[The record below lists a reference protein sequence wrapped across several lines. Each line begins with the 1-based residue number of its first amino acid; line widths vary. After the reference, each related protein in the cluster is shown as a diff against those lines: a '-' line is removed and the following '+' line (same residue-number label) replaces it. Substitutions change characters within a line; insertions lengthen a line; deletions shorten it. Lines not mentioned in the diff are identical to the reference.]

1 MQPAWPLIVSAAIYG
16 LLGLVH
22 AAYTFH
28 DIWRRP
34 RYFRPRD
41 HELRHWHASR
51 RNDELVAA
59 LRDTT
64 VALAPGGHSFWTASL
79 GFHLSHS
86 IGVLLF
92 ALLILISGSTGTGW
106 LLPLLIVI
114 SMIYALIAWR
124 FWFHIPLMGCL
135 LATASLIVGLLI

>member
-41 HELRHWHASR
+41 H
-51 RNDELVAA
+51 ELVAA

-135 LATASLIVGLLI
+135 LATASLIVGVLI

>member
-1 MQPAWPLIVSAAIYG
+1 MQPAWPLIVAAAIYG
-16 LLGLVH
+16 LLGLAH

-41 HELRHWHASR
+41 HEL
-51 RNDELVAA
+51 VAA

-64 VALAPGGHSFWTASL
+64 VALAPGGRNYWTTSL

-92 ALLILISGSTGTGW
+92 ALLILISGSTGPGW

-124 FWFHIPLMGCL
+124 FWFHIPLIGCL
-135 LATASLIVGLLI
+135 LATASLIVGLLV

>member
-41 HELRHWHASR
+41 HELA
-51 RNDELVAA
+51 AA

>member
-41 HELRHWHASR
+41 H
-51 RNDELVAA
+51 ELVAA

-114 SMIYALIAWR
+114 SMIYSLIAWR

>member
-34 RYFRPRD
+34 CYFRPRD
-41 HELRHWHASR
+41 H
-51 RNDELVAA
+51 ELVAA

-92 ALLILISGSTGTGW
+92 ALLILISGSNGTGW

>member
-41 HELRHWHASR
+41 H
-51 RNDELVAA
+51 ELVAA